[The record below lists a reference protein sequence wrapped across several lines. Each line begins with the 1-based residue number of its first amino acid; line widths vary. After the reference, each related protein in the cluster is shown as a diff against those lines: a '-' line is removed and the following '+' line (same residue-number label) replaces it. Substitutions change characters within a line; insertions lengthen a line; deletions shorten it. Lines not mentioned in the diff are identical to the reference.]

1 MIVRLLTLVS
11 KPSRSGQAQFLTCFA
26 SWRWAEQNKA
36 QQNKAQQAEEQEV
49 KYFYLKA
56 LL

>member
-36 QQNKAQQAEEQEV
+36 QQAEEQEV
-49 KYFYLKA
+49 KYLYLKA